1 MENVLIFIFIF
12 ISTILLHYLVEYA
25 YKKRNV
31 KSVYHHFKEYT
42 IADLLSNTIYV
53 IMVMGGLM
61 LGFPIMIII
70 GEDLPVM
77 VIESGIYYLFHL
89 LFFCSLLYV
98 VYKHIIKQVNK
109 FTKEKWVRELMKEE
123 RDWDLVIVLFF
134 YVLMLINENEDIFI
148 TITSCSLSIIVGRF
162 FWIDAEDGIE
172 DIFFSFTK
180 TPMPMFLIWV
190 SVAWGFIWVT
200 VNDEYEQIIFWSC
213 LCGCIASA
221 IIQFFCMLPEI
232 LKDIIS
238 EMEDVDTEIGE
249 LMSEKNE

>member
-1 MENVLIFIFIF
+1 
-12 ISTILLHYLVEYA
+12 
-25 YKKRNV
+25 
-31 KSVYHHFKEYT
+31 
-42 IADLLSNTIYV
+42 
-53 IMVMGGLM
+53 
-61 LGFPIMIII
+61 
-70 GEDLPVM
+70 
-77 VIESGIYYLFHL
+77 
-89 LFFCSLLYV
+89 
-98 VYKHIIKQVNK
+98 
-109 FTKEKWVRELMKEE
+109 MKEE

-172 DIFFSFTK
+172 DNFFSFTK

-232 LKDIIS
+232 LMDIIS